1 MGTDDRILA
10 VDLGT
15 SGVKVAL
22 TGVGGELVASAV
34 ERYPLHVLGDGG
46 TWQQFMTS
54 HYRRTT

>member
-22 TGVGGELVASAV
+22 AGVKGELVASA
-34 ERYPLHVLGDGG
+34 GA
-46 TWQQFMTS
+46 S
-54 HYRRTT
+54 SARTARTASTV